1 MISNEL
7 GAQSPALPAYLL
19 YPVAL
24 LSLLI
29 IVFVMTRMR
38 DRAGAFVLGAAWLRY
53 VMSAFHTI
61 TFV

>member
-7 GAQSPALPAYLL
+7 GSASPSLPAYLL

-29 IVFVMTRMR
+29 IVFVMARVR
-38 DRAGAFVLGAAWLRY
+38 DRAGAFVIGAAWLRY
-53 VMSAFHTI
+53 VM
-61 TFV
+61 